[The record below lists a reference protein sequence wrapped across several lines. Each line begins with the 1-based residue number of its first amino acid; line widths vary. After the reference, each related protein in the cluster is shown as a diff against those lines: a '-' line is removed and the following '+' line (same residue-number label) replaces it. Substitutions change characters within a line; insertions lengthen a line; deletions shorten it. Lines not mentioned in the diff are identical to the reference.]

1 MGPRGPNLCIW
12 GSSSYPKDS
21 KFYDLVNE
29 KVIGKMEGESK
40 GKINDEFVEL
50 KSKMQSIKDADG
62 KESKTEEKIYKNVV
76 KNTKQCWCFV

>member
-1 MGPRGPNLCIW
+1 
-12 GSSSYPKDS
+12 
-21 KFYDLVNE
+21 
-29 KVIGKMEGESK
+29 MEGESK

-76 KNTKQCWCFV
+76 KNTEQC